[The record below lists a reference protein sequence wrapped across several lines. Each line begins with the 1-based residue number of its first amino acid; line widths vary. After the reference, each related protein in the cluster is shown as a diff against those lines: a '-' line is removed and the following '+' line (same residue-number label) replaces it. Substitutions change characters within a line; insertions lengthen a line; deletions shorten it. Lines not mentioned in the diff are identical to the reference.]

1 MEPWHLESFDE
12 HSELT
17 RESDGYRADA
27 EAERHQHEQWGY

>member
-17 RESDGYRADA
+17 KERDGDRADA